1 MRRREFISLIG
12 GAAASWP
19 LAVRAQQ
26 PGKLPTIGV
35 MGTATSSAWSQWT
48 AALVQRLRELGWN
61 EGRTVAIEYRWAE
74 GREERFTEIAA
85 EFVRLKVDVI
95 VTSGGGVH
103 AAMQTTS
110 VIPIVFGTANDPVGS
125 GFVASLSRP
134 GGNVTG
140 LSNQAPDLA
149 GKRLEIL
156 REVVSGLHRLA
167 IMGNNSS
174 PAIVV
179 EMADVQTLARSLGF
193 DAALVE
199 IRRVQDIAP
208 AIEALKDRADAL
220 YVASDPLVVGNQIRI
235 NIFALAAR
243 LPTISTIRD
252 QIEAGGL
259 MSYGPNIPDQFR
271 RAADYVDKILRG
283 ANPGAMPVEQ
293 PTKFD
298 FAINLI
304 TARALGLTIPP
315 SLLARA
321 DEVIE

>member
-1 MRRREFISLIG
+1 MPFGFVLKNGSG
-12 GAAASWP
+12 
-19 LAVRAQQ
+19 VRA
-26 PGKLPTIGV
+26 
-35 MGTATSSAWSQWT
+35 
-48 AALVQRLRELGWN
+48 
-61 EGRTVAIEYRWAE
+61 
-74 GREERFTEIAA
+74 
-85 EFVRLKVDVI
+85 
-95 VTSGGGVH
+95 
-103 AAMQTTS
+103 AMLTTS

-134 GGNVTG
+134 GGDVTG

-156 REVVSGLHRLA
+156 REVVPGLHRLA
-167 IMGNNSS
+167 IMGNNSL

-199 IRRVQDIAP
+199 IRHVQDIAP

-235 NIFALAAR
+235 NIFALAVR
-243 LPTISTIRD
+243 LPTISTIRG

-271 RAADYVDKILRG
+271 RAGVR
-283 ANPGAMPVEQ
+283 P
-293 PTKFD
+293 
-298 FAINLI
+298 
-304 TARALGLTIPP
+304 
-315 SLLARA
+315 
-321 DEVIE
+321 